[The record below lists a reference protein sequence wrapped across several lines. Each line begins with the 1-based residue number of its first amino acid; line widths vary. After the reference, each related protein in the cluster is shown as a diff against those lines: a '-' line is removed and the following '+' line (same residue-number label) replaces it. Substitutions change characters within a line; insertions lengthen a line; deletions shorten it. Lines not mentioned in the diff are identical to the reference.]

1 MIGRPMPARVRAA
14 YRIEMN
20 AARTSGD
27 AAARWRHL
35 ERAHIQHDRREA
47 LGQVARIIVA
57 VPRLPVVVPAAAGKP
72 DLGDVTALQEPAGQI
87 AAGAA
92 WTPELAAARAR
103 PPRPRPTLRL
113 PILSSAQVMTMW
125 GCA

>member
-92 WTPELAAARAR
+92 WTPNWPPPGPGRRVRAR
-103 PPRPRPTLRL
+103 RCACRYCHPLR
-113 PILSSAQVMTMW
+113 S
-125 GCA
+125 